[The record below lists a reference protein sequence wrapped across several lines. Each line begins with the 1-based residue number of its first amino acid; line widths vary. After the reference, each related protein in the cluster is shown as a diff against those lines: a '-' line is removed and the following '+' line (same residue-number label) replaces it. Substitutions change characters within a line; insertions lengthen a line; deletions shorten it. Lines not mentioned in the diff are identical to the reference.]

1 MKPYEPS
8 SLCTG
13 LGDYWIIWRCDSCS
27 YSCLLLVSP
36 LSHQIL
42 HQNSGWLPN
51 SYIHRDQSISPLNG
65 AFCQIA
71 LFCWPPDQVVWC
83 WLPLADDA
91 GDNSNT
97 DQAAFN
103 LAMLTAGKSQVSEW
117 CYMYESVLDL
127 AEVESVFITEN
138 SEQLKACCSP
148 KLFPEEVSRMSH
160 RCCKFTEFLAWQLP
174 GQKPPKLRQICFRI
188 SQGYPQ
194 NYDWE
199 AFALIS
205 IK

>member
-83 WLPLADDA
+83 WPPLADDA

-127 AEVESVFITEN
+127 AEVESVFCQSQKIVSNLRLAVAQSSFLRKLVGWAIDAASSLN
-138 SEQLKACCSP
+138 SLHGS
-148 KLFPEEVSRMSH
+148 
-160 RCCKFTEFLAWQLP
+160 FLDRNPL
-174 GQKPPKLRQICFRI
+174 
-188 SQGYPQ
+188 
-194 NYDWE
+194 N
-199 AFALIS
+199 
-205 IK
+205 